1 MASVAF
7 VKTEK
12 RDDGVIRALEL
23 LEVASLSQKTVF
35 LKANFNSSDP
45 PPGSTHN
52 QVFRALINK
61 VWDLGAAKITVGD
74 RSGMGDTR
82 RVMEKKGILDMSRE
96 LGFDVVVLDDLPRSG
111 WQKIDAPDTH
121 WSRGFY
127 LPKVCVEADAVVQT
141 CCLKTHRFGGHFTM
155 SLKNSVGL
163 VARSVEG
170 DSHDYMRELHTSPY
184 QRLMIAEI
192 NAFYKPSLVVMDG
205 VEAFV
210 DGGPDRGTKKSP
222 NVLVAGYDRVAIDA
236 VGVAIL
242 RYFGTTPEVSRG
254 AIFEQDQIARAAEL
268 GVGVDSP
275 EKIEILPADQSSKA
289 YADQISSILL
299 A

>member
-1 MASVAF
+1 MSSVAF

-12 RDDGVIRALEL
+12 RDDGVIQALEL
-23 LEVASLSQKTVF
+23 LEVAALSQKTVF
-35 LKANFNSSDP
+35 LKANFNSADP

-96 LGFDVVVLDDLPRSG
+96 LGFEVVVLDDLPRSG
-111 WQKIDAPDTH
+111 WQKIDAPGTH

-210 DGGPDRGTKKSP
+210 DGGPDRGTKMSP

-254 AIFEQDQIARAAEL
+254 SIFEQEQISRAAEL